1 METASV
7 RVLGH
12 RGAPRVAPENTLDA
26 FAVAAALGAD
36 GVELDVH
43 RTADGELV
51 VHHDAVAPGL
61 GVLAE
66 HTLVEI
72 RRARPTVPT
81 LEEVLDACAGLHV
94 NVEVKNLPGDA
105 DYDPDDRVAIA
116 VVDLLRARD
125 DRDDVLVSS
134 FNLASI
140 DRVRALA
147 PELPT
152 GFLTVVGFDPIEAV
166 TAAEGRGHGAVHP
179 DVRSL
184 TGPVAAA
191 TVAHAHDLG
200 LAVNVWTVN
209 DPDEIRRLAAAGV
222 DAVITD
228 VPEVALAALGR

>member
-1 METASV
+1 MQTASV

-26 FAVAAALGAD
+26 FAAAAALGAD

-43 RTADGELV
+43 RTADGELI
-51 VHHDAVAPGL
+51 VHHDADAPGF

-66 HTLVEI
+66 HSLAEI
-72 RRARPTVPT
+72 RRARPAVPT

-105 DYDPDDRVAIA
+105 DYDPDDQGAVA
-116 VVDLLRARD
+116 VVDLLGARD
-125 DRDDVLVSS
+125 GRDDVLVSS
-134 FNLASI
+134 FNLSSI
-140 DRVRALA
+140 DRVHTLA
-147 PELPT
+147 PDLPT
-152 GFLTVVGFDPIEAV
+152 GFLTVVGFDPIDAV
-166 TAAEGRGHGAVHP
+166 TAAHGRGHGAVHP

-184 TGPVAAA
+184 IGPVAGA

-209 DPDEIRRLAAAGV
+209 DPEEIRRLAEAGV

-228 VPEVALAALGR
+228 VPDQALAALGR